1 MLSNFLFFI
10 TVDDNS
16 NKNFWNQNLS
26 LALEEKNVLVWS
38 LLW

>member
-1 MLSNFLFFI
+1 
-10 TVDDNS
+10 
-16 NKNFWNQNLS
+16 LS